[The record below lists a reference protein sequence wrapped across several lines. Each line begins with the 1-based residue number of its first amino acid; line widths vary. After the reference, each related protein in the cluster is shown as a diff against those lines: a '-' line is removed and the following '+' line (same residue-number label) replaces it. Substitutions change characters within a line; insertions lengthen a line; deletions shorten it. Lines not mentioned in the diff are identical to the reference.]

1 MLVVLAQIS
10 PSIEF
15 FVSFIKYFSSR
26 ISIWLYGIISR
37 SLQMFPVLFLY
48 VLNIVS
54 IDVLESVFYPH
65 YLDYHHHH
73 RGSISVHHFFW
84 YSVTFSSYF
93 FSTIFVRNITL
104 LCSLFE

>member
-1 MLVVLAQIS
+1 
-10 PSIEF
+10 
-15 FVSFIKYFSSR
+15 
-26 ISIWLYGIISR
+26 
-37 SLQMFPVLFLY
+37 MFPVLFLY

-73 RGSISVHHFFW
+73 RGSISVSHFFW